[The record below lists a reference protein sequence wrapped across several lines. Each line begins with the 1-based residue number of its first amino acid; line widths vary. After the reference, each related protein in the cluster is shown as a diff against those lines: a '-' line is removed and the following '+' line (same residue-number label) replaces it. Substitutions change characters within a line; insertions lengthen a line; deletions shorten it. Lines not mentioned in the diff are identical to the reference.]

1 MQQIFRIC
9 LIILLLKHTD
19 YFELQI
25 SESVQVLLK
34 VVNPYIYILII

>member
-9 LIILLLKHTD
+9 LIILLLIHTD

-25 SESVQVLLK
+25 LESVQVLLK